1 MVRHLSMDNAV
12 PAIFMVPRGGISGR
26 AYISPRIC
34 RMYDKYDI
42 LLLHGCKYFRLV
54 FKIAAIIGSYCLLC
68 VIASAQITC
77 MFVYIFVETLARIQV
92 IWNSLLHIYW
102 LLVFIVFNTLVIKL
116 SWSYSAL
123 CVSAWR
129 HLYKFI
135 YSWQGNII
143 YKKTILRNKR
153 F

>member
-12 PAIFMVPRGGISGR
+12 PAIFMVRRGGISGR

-68 VIASAQITC
+68 IIAGAFGLRICLFISLVRA
-77 MFVYIFVETLARIQV
+77 TLA
-92 IWNSLLHIYW
+92 SCTSHLKFPSTYLLITR
-102 LLVFIVFNTLVIKL
+102 FIVFTTLPLKVFFVIN
-116 SWSYSAL
+116 SSM
-123 CVSAWR
+123 CT
-129 HLYKFI
+129 
-135 YSWQGNII
+135 GC
-143 YKKTILRNKR
+143 
-153 F
+153 